1 MPTQRAHGGAP
12 LIPIAI
18 STPGI
23 FGLNTEAEAT
33 LLGPEWATILTNVTF
48 DGAGRAALRKGWA
61 SKTSSAVA
69 GIVMRIFEYKKADAT
84 SEIIF
89 STDADIFTGV
99 ATPSSIEGSLA
110 I

>member
-12 LIPIAI
+12 LIPIAL

-23 FGLNTEAEAT
+23 AGLNTEAEAT

-48 DGAGRAALRKGWA
+48 DSAGRAALRKGWA

-69 GIVMRIFEYKKADAT
+69 GVVMRIFEFK
-84 SEIIF
+84 I
-89 STDADIFTGV
+89 
-99 ATPSSIEGSLA
+99 L
-110 I
+110 